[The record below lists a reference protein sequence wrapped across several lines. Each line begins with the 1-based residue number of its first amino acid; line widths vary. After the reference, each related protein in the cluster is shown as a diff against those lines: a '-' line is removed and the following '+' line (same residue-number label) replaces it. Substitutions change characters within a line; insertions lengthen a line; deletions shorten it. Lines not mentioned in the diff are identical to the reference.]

1 RRPRQAPMSQLTMVL
16 RFSPVSLIGTAIA
29 QANDRRRRVLD
40 ESPRWEGL
48 DMTRQSLLLAESLWC
63 QAGRTPVRPPNYSK
77 RGAMGRAV
85 LLSLLVGYLGWT
97 LVSALKTSVNHWTR
111 SLQTA
116 RIEASCGHDSP
127 MRVAIG

>member
-1 RRPRQAPMSQLTMVL
+1 
-16 RFSPVSLIGTAIA
+16 
-29 QANDRRRRVLD
+29 
-40 ESPRWEGL
+40 
-48 DMTRQSLLLAESLWC
+48 MTRQSMMLAEPLWC

-77 RGAMGRAV
+77 WLAMGRTF
-85 LLSLLVGYLGWT
+85 LLSMLVAYLGWT
-97 LVSALKTSVNHWTR
+97 LVSALKTSVDHWTR